1 MPRDRGLLRALKQA
15 ALVTAPLA
23 AVVLLRVPHVGLALR
38 LWLVA
43 LGAVA
48 IGALAERA
56 LAGRPVGD
64 GSGLRLRLRW
74 GWWRRQWPERVRG
87 LEALEHAVEFS
98 LATAFDVHYRLRPHL
113 RIVAADRLERHGVS
127 LDRQPRRA
135 RALLGTEAWDLV
147 RPDRPEPADRAAR
160 GIELACLRRV
170 VERLDAL

>member
-1 MPRDRGLLRALKQA
+1 MRRDPAVRRALRQA
-15 ALVTAPLA
+15 ALVTAPLV
-23 AVVLLRVPHVGLALR
+23 AVLVLRVPHPGLALR

-48 IGALAERA
+48 IGTLAERA

-64 GSGLRLRLRW
+64 GSGWRLRW

-113 RIVAADRLERHGVS
+113 RIVAAHRLERQGVS
-127 LDRQPRRA
+127 LDRQPARA
-135 RALLGTEAWDLV
+135 RALLGAEAWDLV
-147 RPDRPEPADRAAR
+147 RPDRPEPPSRSAR
-160 GIELACLRRV
+160 GLDLAGLRRI